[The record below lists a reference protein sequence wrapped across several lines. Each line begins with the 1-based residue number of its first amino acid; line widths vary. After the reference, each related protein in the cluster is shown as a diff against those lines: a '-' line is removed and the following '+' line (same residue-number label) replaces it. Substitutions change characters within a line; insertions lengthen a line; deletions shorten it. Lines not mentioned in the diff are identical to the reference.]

1 MQRVAS
7 WNRAATM
14 KYIWSLF
21 TNVGSLWVA
30 WIHANLLKG
39 KCFWTVKIP
48 QECTWGWRALLK
60 LMDEARKFI
69 RFEVGDEKTIFLW
82 HNLLASCWLKWILC

>member
-1 MQRVAS
+1 M
-7 WNRAATM
+7 
-14 KYIWSLF
+14 
-21 TNVGSLWVA
+21 A

-69 RFEVGDEKTIFLW
+69 RFEVGDGKTIFLW
-82 HNLLASCWLKWILC
+82 HDLWHLAGVLVQRYGFCVIYDAASNP